1 MTGFKDSFIGKA
13 IFVQPNE
20 EEKTQSTPTPPTP
33 QPTISRFVP
42 DNRNVN
48 NANGEVNQT
57 IFNALCKI
65 VDESTLP
72 SPNYLDIKQNVDKL
86 KTILTSA
93 SEDDLIKAAFVNLQ
107 MSSPS
112 FSKSAVSDS
121 IDQYINIIMKQ
132 NDEENSILS
141 QERKEKID
149 TPLAKVTQI
158 KAEIDGLNKKK
169 DEILSEISKRNAEAD
184 NLANSIEAEKLA
196 LSKKEQD
203 LAATIDYFKN
213 LLIADK
219 TKILN
224 ALSSIK

>member
-1 MTGFKDSFIGKA
+1 MTSFKDTFIGKA
-13 IFVQPNE
+13 IFVQPQE
-20 EEKTQSTPTPPTP
+20 EEKAQPSPAP
-33 QPTISRFVP
+33 QPTKSHFVP
-42 DNRNVN
+42 VADTN
-48 NANGEVNQT
+48 NSDAKGEVNQT

-72 SPNYLDIKQNVDKL
+72 SPNYLDMKQNVDKL

-93 SEDDLIKAAFVNLQ
+93 SEDDLIKAAFVNMQ
-107 MSSPS
+107 MSSPA
-112 FSKSAVSDS
+112 FSKNAVSDS
-121 IDQYINIIMKQ
+121 IDQYITIIMKQ
-132 NDEENSILS
+132 KDVENSILS

-149 TPLAKVTQI
+149 TPTSNVIQM
-158 KAEIDGLNKKK
+158 KAEIDELIKKR
-169 DEILSEISKRNAEAD
+169 DEISSAISKKSAEAE
-184 NLANSIEAEKLA
+184 NLTNSIENEKLN

-203 LAATIDYFKN
+203 LAATVDYFKN

>member
-1 MTGFKDSFIGKA
+1 MTGFKDSFIGRA
-13 IFVQPNE
+13 IFVQPQE
-20 EEKTQSTPTPPTP
+20 EEKTQPASPAP
-33 QPTISRFVP
+33 QPTKSHFVP
-42 DNRNVN
+42 AGNTNENDTK
-48 NANGEVNQT
+48 GEVNQT

-72 SPNYLDIKQNVDKL
+72 SPNYFDMKQNVDKL

-112 FSKSAVSDS
+112 FSKSAISDS
-121 IDQYINIIMKQ
+121 VDQYINIIMKQ
-132 NDEENSILS
+132 KDEENSILS
-141 QERKEKID
+141 QERKDKID
-149 TPLAKVTQI
+149 TPLSKATQI
-158 KAEIDGLNKKK
+158 KAEIDDLNKKK
-169 DEILSEISKRNAEAD
+169 DEIISQISKKNAEAE
-184 NLANSIEAEKLA
+184 NIANSIDAEKSN

-203 LAATIDYFKN
+203 LATTVDYFKN

-224 ALSSIK
+224 ALSNIK